1 MSQFPPHFLTHFHF
15 ALSLH
20 SITQALAHTYTTQ
33 ASKQS
38 SQKKGVFV
46 SLALFSA
53 LSLWYIH
60 FVLLPWS
67 QYFICVSEQRK
78 NERTSGRQKLLQ
90 LKERIGNRRQNK
102 MLIFYFILVSDN
114 SITSR
119 VKTIEKNSALFEVK
133 HTHTTVLRYYNG
145 VPYQHI
151 VKRKRVKCYYTLL
164 TGY

>member
-15 ALSLH
+15 ALSSLD
-20 SITQALAHTYTTQ
+20 HTGTSTHIHNT
-33 ASKQS
+33 
-38 SQKKGVFV
+38 SQQTEFIEKKE
-46 SLALFSA
+46 SLSLWPFFSA

-119 VKTIEKNSALFEVK
+119 VKTIEKTQCCLKLNI
-133 HTHTTVLRYYNG
+133 HTRRYLG
-145 VPYQHI
+145 TITACPISIQ
-151 VKRKRVKCYYTLL
+151 
-164 TGY
+164 